1 VIPAQFD
8 YAAPTSVD
16 EALALLGEHGDDAKL
31 IAGGQSLLPVLRMR
45 LNAPEM
51 VIDLSRIDAL
61 KGISDAG
68 DHLAIGALTR
78 HCDIATDDLVDQHAT
93 LLAKAVRQVADNQVR
108 HLGTIGGAVAH
119 ADPAGDYGAPLRALG
134 ASFVIAGP
142 SGSRT
147 VGADEFFLDLFETAV
162 GEDEILTE
170 IHVPK
175 HTGWGA
181 EYLKFVRV
189 AQQWPIVAVGAM
201 VRCSGNVIDE
211 ARVGLTNMGSTP
223 MRARATEA
231 ALVGVTATEDGVRAA
246 CELAADDTSPPSDL
260 NGDSDYRKHLA
271 RVLTRRAVLKAA
283 GA

>member
-1 VIPAQFD
+1 
-8 YAAPTSVD
+8 
-16 EALALLGEHGDDAKL
+16 
-31 IAGGQSLLPVLRMR
+31 M
-45 LNAPEM
+45 
-51 VIDLSRIDAL
+51 
-61 KGISDAG
+61 
-68 DHLAIGALTR
+68 
-78 HCDIATDDLVDQHAT
+78 
-93 LLAKAVRQVADNQVR
+93 
-108 HLGTIGGAVAH
+108 AH